1 VVVWPVVVTVAVAP
15 AGGVT
20 VVGLTAQAGV
30 DVVVCVDET
39 WHVRA
44 TVPLKPLIV
53 PIVMLEEEAPPG
65 ATASGENGAA
75 CRVKSAWADADDS
88 SVRNAVIV
96 HSTEIA
102 A

>member
-1 VVVWPVVVTVAVAP
+1 MVVWPVVVTVAVAP
-15 AGGVT
+15 ADGVT

-30 DVVVCVDET
+30 DVVACVEET
-39 WHVRA
+39 WQVRA
-44 TVPLKPLIV
+44 TVPVKPLIA
-53 PIVMLEEEAPPG
+53 PTVMLEEDVPPG

-75 CRVKSAWADADDS
+75 CRVKSAWAEADDS
-88 SVRNAVIV
+88 RVRNAVIV

>member
-1 VVVWPVVVTVAVAP
+1 MVVRPVVVTVAVAP

-30 DVVVCVDET
+30 DVVAWVDET
-39 WHVRA
+39 WQVRA

-53 PIVMLEEEAPPG
+53 PTVMLEEEVPPG

-75 CRVKSAWADADDS
+75 CRVKSA
-88 SVRNAVIV
+88 
-96 HSTEIA
+96 
-102 A
+102 